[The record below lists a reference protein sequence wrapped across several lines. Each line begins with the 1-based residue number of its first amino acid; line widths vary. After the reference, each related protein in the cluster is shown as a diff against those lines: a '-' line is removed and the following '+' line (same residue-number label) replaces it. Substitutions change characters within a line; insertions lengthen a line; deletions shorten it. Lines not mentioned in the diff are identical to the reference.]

1 MPLLLYEEWLRLIVK
16 VGPELPLMSYQEEPV
31 PEYELLSFMSYRP
44 LSPDKGR
51 NDRLQNT
58 FLVAIL
64 TPSDARTLRFTD
76 PPPDA
81 LEVAA
86 KEKTPVV

>member
-1 MPLLLYEEWLRLIVK
+1 LYDAWLRLIDR
-16 VGPELPLMSYQEEPV
+16 VGPELPLTSYHEVPV
-31 PEYELLSFMSYRP
+31 PEYELLSFMSYRAFK
-44 LSPDKGR
+44 PDNGR